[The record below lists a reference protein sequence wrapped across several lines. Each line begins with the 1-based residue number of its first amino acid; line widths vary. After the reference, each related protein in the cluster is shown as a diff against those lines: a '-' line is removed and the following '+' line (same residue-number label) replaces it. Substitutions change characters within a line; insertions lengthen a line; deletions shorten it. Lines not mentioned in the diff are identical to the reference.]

1 MQPEPGE
8 VEPRGGFLVRAV
20 ELREVA
26 LPLVRP
32 FRTSFG
38 EETDKRAILVRVVLS
53 TGLDEVQGWGEC
65 VASTDPLYSEEWL
78 DGSWLLLA
86 NYLCPALLRS
96 GSFSDPVEVEARLR
110 VVRGHPMAK
119 AAALAAVLDAWLR
132 ARDEGL
138 AAFLGGVRERVP
150 CGVSVGIAPTVEAL
164 LDEINGYLDRGYQR
178 IKLKIEPGRDLSVVA
193 AVRSA
198 LPDTPVSVDANAA
211 YDLSAIPLFEALDEL
226 GLLMIEQPLGHD
238 DFTDHATLQ
247 QRIRTPICLDES
259 IRSAHDALLAM
270 DLEACRVINIKPGR
284 VGGLLEAKR
293 VHDVASQ
300 HDVPVWIGGML
311 ETGVGRAPN
320 LALASLPGVR
330 FPGDTSASDR
340 YFLEDITEPFV
351 LAPDGTM
358 AVPGGPGIGVE
369 PHPDRL
375 RACTARIES
384 LDRGVEGL
392 GPAPSVRRSW

>member
-1 MQPEPGE
+1 MKPEGRVDPESGE
-8 VEPRGGFLVRAV
+8 ATGDRAFQVRAV

-38 EETDKRAILVRVVLS
+38 EETDKQAILVRVVLS
-53 TGLDEVQGWGEC
+53 TGRDEVQGWGEC
-65 VASTDPLYSEEWL
+65 VASADPLYSEEWL
-78 DGSWLLLA
+78 EGSWLILA
-86 NYLCPALLRS
+86 NYLSPALLRS
-96 GSFSDPVEVEARLR
+96 GPFATPTEVEARMG

-119 AAALAAVLDAWLR
+119 AAVVAAVLDAWLR
-132 ARDEGL
+132 ARDQSL
-138 AAFLGGVRERVP
+138 AAFLGGVTERVP
-150 CGVSVGIAPTVEAL
+150 CGVSVGIAPNVEAL
-164 LDEINGYLDRGYQR
+164 LDEIHGYLDRGYQR

-193 AVRSA
+193 AVREE

-211 YDLSAIPLFEALDEL
+211 YDLSAVPLFEALDEL
-226 GLLMIEQPLGHD
+226 GLLMIEQPLGHH

-247 QRIRTPICLDES
+247 QRIHTPICLDES

-284 VGGLLEAKR
+284 VGGVLEAKR
-293 VHDVASQ
+293 VHDRASMN
-300 HDVPVWIGGML
+300 DVPVWIGGML

-320 LALASLPGVR
+320 LALAALAGVR

-340 YFLEDITEPFV
+340 YFPEDLTDPFV

-358 AVPGGPGIGVE
+358 AVPDGPGIGVE
-369 PHPDRL
+369 PRPDRL
-375 RACTARIES
+375 RACTAR
-384 LDRGVEGL
+384 VE
-392 GPAPSVRRSW
+392 SVRSGA